1 MVKNPPSLS
10 NIAENVGKKLVLVG
24 QSGGTHLGGSLL
36 RAAQKLEIPTSFHD
50 VRQAKSKIKLLNSI
64 WWRARS
70 KRYPLGRQ
78 FEAKVLEDVKE
89 KRPTHF
95 LTTGLTPISRRTLE
109 RIRDFNTICLHFSTD
124 DPWNPKAGSNW
135 YLESLRAY
143 DRVFTPRQSNIH
155 QLRDLGC
162 LDVVYLPFGYDRALF
177 ERVFLSEAPVQSG
190 DVLFVGGG
198 DPERA
203 EFIRAFAS
211 AGLKVTLAGGYWAD
225 YPDLARHSVGLL
237 SSQQLISATQEHKI
251 NLCLVRKANRDG
263 HVMRS
268 FEIAAI
274 GGCMLVEDTKEHRAI
289 FGPDSLRVRLFE
301 TAEQAS
307 AIAKAML
314 SDPAE
319 RTRLG
324 RAVNEHII
332 SGGNTYEDRLSFMLS
347 NVSA

>member
-1 MVKNPPSLS
+1 MVKVPRTFS
-10 NIAENVGKKLVLVG
+10 NIAGDAGRKLVLVG

-36 RAAQKLEIPTSFHD
+36 RAAEKLEIPTSFHD
-50 VRQAKSKIKLLNSI
+50 VQQAKSKIKLLNSI

-70 KRYPLGRQ
+70 KRYPLGQQ
-78 FEAKVLEDVKE
+78 FEAKILEVVKE
-89 KRPTHF
+89 KRPTHL

-109 RIRDFNTICLHFSTD
+109 RIRYHNTICLHFSTD

-135 YLESLRAY
+135 HLESLRAY
-143 DRVFTPRQSNIH
+143 DRVFTPRQSNIQ

-162 LDVVYLPFGYDRALF
+162 IDVVYLPFGYDRALF
-177 ERVFLSEAPVQSG
+177 DRGLVSEPSVKSG
-190 DVLFVGGG
+190 DVLFVGGA

-203 EFIRAFAS
+203 EFIRAFAR

-225 YPDLARHSVGLL
+225 YPDLASHSVGLL
-237 SSQQLISATQEHKI
+237 NSQQLAAATQEHKI
-251 NLCLVRKANRDG
+251 NLCLVRRANRDG

-274 GGCMLVEDTKEHRAI
+274 GGCMLVEDTPEHRAI
-289 FGPDSLRVRLFE
+289 FGADGLRVRLFE
-301 TAEQAS
+301 TVEQAS
-307 AIAKAML
+307 ALAKAML

-324 RAVNEHII
+324 RAVNEHIK

-347 NVSA
+347 SVSP